1 MGDMGMGGWVE
12 GERMGGEDVGE
23 QWGREGWRAGNLLNG
38 ECTWEEGGDGV
49 LGMGGC
55 GEANM

>member
-1 MGDMGMGGWVE
+1 MGMGGWVE
-12 GERMGGEDVGE
+12 RERMGGEDVGE
-23 QWGREGWRAGNLLNG
+23 QWGREEWRAGNLLNG

>member
-1 MGDMGMGGWVE
+1 MWSGAGGMVVV
-12 GERMGGEDVGE
+12 GEGGEDVGE
-23 QWGREGWRAGNLLNG
+23 QWGREEWRAGNLLNG
-38 ECTWEEGGDGV
+38 ECTWEEGGEGV